1 MEPSKK
7 EKDQVS
13 RDTGLNFFGTITA
26 SVTHELNNVMSIIE
40 QTAGLLDDLCVGAEY
55 GRPIENEK
63 LREISGKVAKQVD
76 RGVAIIKRLNF
87 FAHSVDE
94 PVRTFELNILLSNLV
109 ELAQRFAVL
118 NRIRLE
124 DQIPEYSIALKT
136 NPFVLEQAVFICIQL
151 AITAV
156 EKDGLVTVTCEELDS
171 GAMISITG
179 PPIPDS
185 EETASKLSLLQ
196 DLINHLK
203 GTMQVAL
210 EEKGHGAFKL
220 SLPNISEETP
230 R

>member
-1 MEPSKK
+1 MEPSRK
-7 EKDQVS
+7 ENDHVS

-40 QTAGLLDDLCVGAEY
+40 QTAGLLDDLCAGAEY

-94 PVRTFELNILLSNLV
+94 PIRTFELNVLLSNLV

-124 DQIPEYSIALKT
+124 DQIPEYSINLKT
-136 NPFVLEQAVFICIQL
+136 NPFILEQVVFICIQL
-151 AITAV
+151 AITAD
-156 EKDGLVTVTCEELDS
+156 EKDGLVTVTCEGLDS
-171 GAMISITG
+171 GAMISISG
-179 PPIPDS
+179 PPVPES
-185 EETASKLSLLQ
+185 EETDSKLSLLQ
-196 DLINHLK
+196 NLVNELK
-203 GTMQVAL
+203 GTMQVTLDEA
-210 EEKGHGAFKL
+210 GRSAFKL
-220 SLPNISEETP
+220 SMPNISEEASL
-230 R
+230 